1 MDDLFGSP
9 SPPPPAS
16 SADGLQ
22 LHPQQQ
28 NTQQQQQQVSS
39 TSCEDSQE
47 HRPDIL
53 DTSENDELLQFIDE
67 IMDKE
72 VYFPISVW
80 NLSNLSSAN

>member
-16 SADGLQ
+16 SADGMQ

-72 VYFPISVW
+72 VNFTISV
-80 NLSNLSSAN
+80 

>member
-72 VYFPISVW
+72 VYFPISV
-80 NLSNLSSAN
+80 

>member
-16 SADGLQ
+16 SADGMQ

-72 VYFPISVW
+72 VHFPISV
-80 NLSNLSSAN
+80 